1 LRYVDSNIIIH
12 HLVKDGCVGPSAQKY
27 LESVAKGD
35 ESACS
40 STYMVIEVYAFL
52 KGMKYSE
59 QKISSILDSVA
70 SYGIVLLPLE
80 SEIVLKSLP
89 MMKGRWRLGDAI
101 HYNTMLENDIT
112 EIVSD
117 DRHFD
122 DVEKISRVDV
132 STLV

>member
-12 HLVKDGCVGPSAQKY
+12 HLVKDGRVGPSAQKY

-40 STYMVIEVYAFL
+40 STYMIIEVYAFL
-52 KGMKYSE
+52 KGMKYPE

-70 SYGIVLLPLE
+70 SYGIILLPLE
-80 SEIVLKSLP
+80 SEVILRSLP
-89 MMKGRWRLGDAI
+89 MMKSGWRLGDAI
-101 HYNTMLENDIT
+101 HYNTMLKNDVT

-122 DVEKISRVDV
+122 DVEKIKRVDV